1 MALVGKSGCGK
12 SSVVS
17 LVERFY
23 DPETGSVAL
32 DGTDLRDLNLT
43 WLRQQ
48 IGLVSQEP
56 KLFGTSIRENIASGM
71 PGATEEDIIQAAK
84 TANAHD
90 FITSFPKG
98 YDTQVGDLGGQVSG
112 GQKQRIAI
120 SRLLLRKPRIMIL
133 DEATSALDSESE
145 KLVQSA
151 LDEIMRLQGVTTI
164 VIAHRLSTIKSADM
178 IVVLH
183 EGKVA
188 ETGTHDELLRKRS
201 RYYDMVQVQ
210 SHTSDS
216 TNKQDSDITGSTPS
230 NTEHGSTDGATSME
244 SSDSVDKPVIQFHNV
259 SFAYPTRPD
268 TKVFHGFNL
277 SVRKG
282 ETLALVGPSG
292 SGKSSAI
299 QLIENFYRPSKGYI
313 TFNGVD
319 MRELNVRWLRDQF
332 GLVSQEPVLFDTT
345 IEENIRYGRRN
356 ATLEQVI
363 EAAKQANAH
372 EFITSFPDGYQTRV
386 GQGSTLVSGGQKQR
400 IAIAR

>member
-164 VIAHRLSTIKSADM
+164 VIAHRL
-178 IVVLH
+178 
-183 EGKVA
+183 
-188 ETGTHDELLRKRS
+188 
-201 RYYDMVQVQ
+201 
-210 SHTSDS
+210 
-216 TNKQDSDITGSTPS
+216 
-230 NTEHGSTDGATSME
+230 
-244 SSDSVDKPVIQFHNV
+244 
-259 SFAYPTRPD
+259 
-268 TKVFHGFNL
+268 
-277 SVRKG
+277 
-282 ETLALVGPSG
+282 
-292 SGKSSAI
+292 
-299 QLIENFYRPSKGYI
+299 
-313 TFNGVD
+313 
-319 MRELNVRWLRDQF
+319 
-332 GLVSQEPVLFDTT
+332 
-345 IEENIRYGRRN
+345 
-356 ATLEQVI
+356 
-363 EAAKQANAH
+363 
-372 EFITSFPDGYQTRV
+372 
-386 GQGSTLVSGGQKQR
+386 
-400 IAIAR
+400 